1 MNTYTVFIEYAVVRQ
16 VEIIT
21 EQDMT
26 DAEIEAEAR
35 KADTEF
41 RDHMPAVTIHLR
53 RILQAS
59 QSKVANIVRDSDDFT
74 IENGQAVVKKLIAN
88 KCFAPDGRLGNYPDW
103 LSMTVID
110 RLVVL
115 GLFRRESGTLENY
128 MDAQYYLLVEPT

>member
-1 MNTYTVFIEYAVVRQ
+1 MNTYTVFIEYTVVRE

-26 DAEIEAEAR
+26 DAELEAEAH
-35 KADTEF
+35 KADTEI
-41 RDHMPAVTIHLR
+41 REHMPATSIAVR

-59 QSKVANIVRDSDDFT
+59 QSKVENIVRESDDFT
-74 IENGQAVVKKLIAN
+74 LENGQAVVKKLIAN
-88 KCFAPDGRLGNYPDW
+88 KCFAPDGCLGTYPDW

-128 MDAQYYLLVEPT
+128 MDAQYYLIVEPK